1 MNRAVAQ
8 LCGGGAAHG
17 AQVHLD
23 HVCLGRCARAGFGR
37 SRYLKHRR
45 GPGARSVAAAQLLRP
60 VALSPQSAQLSSSHY
75 TAAHVAAAQRRRAI
89 DYVVSRQLAVIKWRG
104 KPVFVKHRSA
114 TEIAVRRASAFR
126 NLAVR
131 TVLCAQ

>member
-1 MNRAVAQ
+1 
-8 LCGGGAAHG
+8 
-17 AQVHLD
+17 
-23 HVCLGRCARAGFGR
+23 
-37 SRYLKHRR
+37 
-45 GPGARSVAAAQLLRP
+45 
-60 VALSPQSAQLSSSHY
+60 
-75 TAAHVAAAQRRRAI
+75 
-89 DYVVSRQLAVIKWRG
+89 VSRQLAVIKWRG